1 MRSVFVI
8 ALMLAMATLGAPGIP
23 EAQEGLTKQDR
34 QGPVTVAVTLP
45 APPAVGA
52 PVKAKVVLDTHSVG
66 LDGIAFE
73 QVVAMR
79 LADGTDIAPLAVE
92 QARGSGHHREAVL
105 VFPAMGQASP
115 VRIIVKNVGGVAE
128 RSFLWEDTGRP

>member
-1 MRSVFVI
+1 MRSILRLKGV
-8 ALMLAMATLGAPGIP
+8 LMAAVLVAVGAAA
-23 EAQEGLTKQDR
+23 AQDGLTKQDR
-34 QGPVTVAVTLP
+34 QGPVTVAITL
-45 APPAVGA
+45 AEPPAIGV
-52 PVKAKVVLDTHSVG
+52 PIKAKVVLDTHSVG

-73 QVVAMR
+73 EVVVMR
-79 LADGTDIAPLAVE
+79 SADGTDIAPLAVE
-92 QARGSGHHREAVL
+92 QAKGSGHHRQAVV